1 MNRLASRPC
10 PLSRGRAS
18 SRSRSLR
25 RRIRR
30 GDFEVRIDTAFA
42 EVVAACARPR
52 SRRDG
57 VWITPSLQAAYR
69 ELHRL
74 GYAHSVEAWREGRLA
89 GGVFGVAVG
98 GLFAAESMFHR
109 ETDASKVALAHLVE
123 RLKRRGF
130 ELLDIQVLTPH
141 TARLGAREI
150 PRRQY
155 LERLSAAIESRASF

>member
-1 MNRLASRPC
+1 MLGLAPARQGATVAAPDVYGAPLTGAVLASLGMLAFGMLALMPTTFGEASLFRTVIA
-10 PLSRGRAS
+10 LSLA
-18 SRSRSLR
+18 
-25 RRIRR
+25 
-30 GDFEVRIDTAFA
+30 
-42 EVVAACARPR
+42 
-52 SRRDG
+52 
-57 VWITPSLQAAYR
+57 
-69 ELHRL
+69 
-74 GYAHSVEAWREGRLA
+74 A